1 MEDARQLSIS
11 HVRKRRFVLHDK
23 KTVPCNQTGILVAKN
38 HTMLY
43 ISNLFIH
50 RRDNKTD
57 EFKNTTNEQIDET
70 KIDISY
76 LASGLS

>member
-11 HVRKRRFVLHDK
+11 HVRKRRSVPRDK
-23 KTVPCNQTGILVAKN
+23 KTLPCNQTGILVAKN
-38 HTMLY
+38 RTMLY

-57 EFKNTTNEQIDET
+57 EFKNTTNEQIDEA
-70 KIDISY
+70 DIEISNV
-76 LASGLS
+76 ASRLL